1 MATKAELKTIGFKEF
16 DDMLKPSKFEPR
28 LKKQIKESMDLVG
41 MIAADSIIDG
51 IDRRQAPPG
60 MEKPSDYPNKPRTVA
75 MKKNDTPLVGEAPA
89 SLRGSITHDVVSW
102 KEVVVGVLRRKTEV
116 GKDGKPD
123 DVINIAAIVHEGAT
137 IPVTPKMR
145 AFMAQQGFPLSPNTL
160 KIRIPGR
167 PFLKSALRKERMA
180 EYKEIWGDAIQRA
193 LANRG

>member
-1 MATKAELKTIGFKEF
+1 MATKAALKTVGFKEF

-28 LKKQIKESMDLVG
+28 LKKQIKKSMALVG
-41 MIAADSIIDG
+41 IIAADSIIDG
-51 IDRRQAPPG
+51 IDRRQAPPDMKSG
-60 MEKPSDYPNKPRTVA
+60 DYPNRPRTVA
-75 MKKNDTPLVGEAPA
+75 MKKNDSPLVGEAPA

-102 KEVVVGVLRRKTEV
+102 SEVIVGVLRRKTEV

-137 IPVTPKMR
+137 VPVTPKMR
-145 AFMAQQGFPLSPNTL
+145 AFMAYRGFPLSSATV

-193 LANRG
+193 LLDRS